1 MQCRGAER
9 TSLGVSPLAR
19 SSTRNADVWQGS
31 TPEMMARTPV
41 SASWRERS
49 RFAMSASING
59 LSSLDMVWCATG
71 IETERSGSRR
81 KQARAS
87 TSEMR
92 GTQEKG
98 VQRPT
103 PIYG

>member
-71 IETERSGSRR
+71 ITQKSGLAA
-81 KQARAS
+81 QASAS
-87 TSEMR
+87 VDLGDE
-92 GTQEKG
+92 GQEKG